1 MTFPAIVFSFF
12 VATLLAS
19 LLHLWRGGGLFK
31 LIWYLILS
39 WIGFFGGHLLAGSL
53 SWKFLDVGTIH
64 FGMGLLGSIAF
75 LAVGY
80 WLGQLE
86 LDEK

>member
-12 VATLLAS
+12 VATLFAS
-19 LLHLWRGGGLFK
+19 LLHLWRDGGLLK
-31 LIWYLILS
+31 LVWYLIVS
-39 WIGFFGGHLLAGSL
+39 WIGFFGGHLLAASL
-53 SWKFLDVGTIH
+53 SISFLDVGTIH
-64 FGMGLLGSIAF
+64 FGMGLLGSISM

-80 WLGQLE
+80 WLGQIN